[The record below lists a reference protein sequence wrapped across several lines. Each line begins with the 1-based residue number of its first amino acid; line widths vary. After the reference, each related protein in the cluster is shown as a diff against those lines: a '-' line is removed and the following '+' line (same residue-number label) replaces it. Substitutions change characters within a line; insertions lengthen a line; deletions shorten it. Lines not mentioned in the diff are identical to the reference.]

1 MGGER
6 VETQL
11 WANRDGQRTAT
22 ADIIYEGWV
31 HKESKHLGAWRR
43 RWLVLFRDQRSQLPV
58 LCSFKASRTE
68 WAAESAAPKAT
79 CRLVLVG
86 MACMPVQ
93 ASLRVREHV
102 FWLQG
107 KAGDFFFSAG
117 TAAEAIRWTRAIGEC
132 IADAALRL
140 GGHPAAE
147 EGGLVLGGSPYL
159 SSGSSAASPSAFYYS
174 SARPSPAGLMSPAG
188 TDSTPGS
195 VCSSAPGSVGSAAS
209 SMASST
215 PCTGPRHLPYGAEGS
230 PEAGLPPGGTPPTCF
245 NGAGVGLRGVDIGAG
260 VGIHSAAGPS
270 CAGASC
276 PSPSAPAAAPSVGRG
291 VLRASGAHEPADPD
305 APKRRVS
312 WAREGEAPPIARS
325 ASLGSVPSALRDGGA
340 ASRGGMPHGGTAAAP
355 GSALRPIVGSPPE
368 SPAVAAAAEAKEAEE
383 AEEAKE
389 AEEAEEAKSSSAEAA
404 AAEAAAAVAARAVDS
419 ALHEVAA
426 RERAESEGRERA
438 LSEQNAE
445 LARQVKALES
455 TLENVVLSEI
465 NAEIEALEEQEEEL
479 ALELAAAREEEAAA
493 AAKAAEEAAAAKAA
507 EEEEA
512 AEAAVA
518 AVEAAAEEEAAAEP
532 KEAPSLDA
540 MVGSDDEVFMDAVE
554 PAPADEE
561 DAAAAAAAAAGQG
574 GESVAGGAE
583 VDRGATAELEQAL
596 ASLRLSLHIL
606 RDQQQQLVEWEAM
619 GGEPPS
625 GRSSANSNGD
635 DGYRSAHFELGELGE
650 VDFLTSDLTRVR
662 YEPFD
667 SYRPF
672 VPLPSPVGSPS
683 SSSVSLPSRVA
694 AAAGSPL
701 RSPAPRGSSS
711 LTSLPSRATPLAS
724 PARPAAGRIAVE
736 RGSPSGLG
744 PGGGV
749 HRLAESGLAA
759 ATAAAAALRSERRT
773 SI

>member
-1 MGGER
+1 
-6 VETQL
+6 
-11 WANRDGQRTAT
+11 
-22 ADIIYEGWV
+22 
-31 HKESKHLGAWRR
+31 
-43 RWLVLFRDQRSQLPV
+43 
-58 LCSFKASRTE
+58 
-68 WAAESAAPKAT
+68 
-79 CRLVLVG
+79 
-86 MACMPVQ
+86 
-93 ASLRVREHV
+93 
-102 FWLQG
+102 
-107 KAGDFFFSAG
+107 
-117 TAAEAIRWTRAIGEC
+117 
-132 IADAALRL
+132 
-140 GGHPAAE
+140 
-147 EGGLVLGGSPYL
+147 
-159 SSGSSAASPSAFYYS
+159 
-174 SARPSPAGLMSPAG
+174 
-188 TDSTPGS
+188 
-195 VCSSAPGSVGSAAS
+195 
-209 SMASST
+209 
-215 PCTGPRHLPYGAEGS
+215 
-230 PEAGLPPGGTPPTCF
+230 
-245 NGAGVGLRGVDIGAG
+245 
-260 VGIHSAAGPS
+260 
-270 CAGASC
+270 
-276 PSPSAPAAAPSVGRG
+276 
-291 VLRASGAHEPADPD
+291 
-305 APKRRVS
+305 
-312 WAREGEAPPIARS
+312 
-325 ASLGSVPSALRDGGA
+325 
-340 ASRGGMPHGGTAAAP
+340 
-355 GSALRPIVGSPPE
+355 
-368 SPAVAAAAEAKEAEE
+368 
-383 AEEAKE
+383 
-389 AEEAEEAKSSSAEAA
+389 
-404 AAEAAAAVAARAVDS
+404 
-419 ALHEVAA
+419 
-426 RERAESEGRERA
+426 
-438 LSEQNAE
+438 
-445 LARQVKALES
+445 
-455 TLENVVLSEI
+455 
-465 NAEIEALEEQEEEL
+465 
-479 ALELAAAREEEAAA
+479 
-493 AAKAAEEAAAAKAA
+493 
-507 EEEEA
+507 
-512 AEAAVA
+512 
-518 AVEAAAEEEAAAEP
+518 
-532 KEAPSLDA
+532 